1 MHGPAAR
8 DDRAT
13 HAASALRG
21 AAVWALVA
29 AGFGASVAGLDP
41 NLLEEGIVVHA
52 AERMAGGQHLFRDI
66 VLFTAPLPYELLALL
81 FRLFGENL
89 LAARA
94 TVVVLQALAAGGLFL
109 CARRAGLRVGAHAVA
124 ATAAAA
130 PPLLVPLLSTF
141 FYTTLAFYLGVFAVC
156 AATFSARS
164 RAAACAAG
172 ALVGGVALCK
182 QHTGVLLAVAL
193 LPGLWIAAPAGS
205 RVSRLRD
212 YAAGGVA
219 MAIATLALYAARG
232 DLAALWRAQ
241 VELPLAL
248 AGTST
253 FATQFLRLWPLGEL
267 DPTSSGLFSL
277 YSPALYTALYGFRV
291 EPRIVFATQLLY
303 ALPFFALAATAVR
316 ALPFFSRPHPLVWL
330 HAALLLAMTA
340 NLYPRPDWGHL
351 YIALVPALAQLLL
364 LPASSA
370 PATARREP
378 ALRSAAAVYVA
389 GALLCAGVWAAFS
402 LHAIAG
408 DPPLGPRVPLRPISY
423 ANRTPALKRVMDY
436 LMPRLSP
443 GESMFVPRQ
452 EPLLY
457 FATGTRNPTP
467 FPGVLPGMRAL
478 QEPIILPALD
488 PVRFV
493 VMSDLDQPSHTYYR
507 EELPGVQAYL
517 ERHFAIP
524 GEYPLDDYT
533 WIFVLE
539 RGPDQGEDVI
549 DLIDERPHA
558 RGFVRDD
565 DGAVRESSLPLPRL
579 GSRQLM
585 RPLPIPLG
593 PHGGGV
599 DYELVVPPGATFR
612 AAVGYWALAA
622 IDHQYL
628 HSPGG
633 RVAASIGSDGH
644 FEEITGVDY
653 GEQWW
658 PGRQWSHVAVDL
670 SRWAGQRV
678 TLRLELRSDLE
689 ILPEHRMSWW
699 GSPRITVGGEPAK
712 PGEAYAGPPQRKRG

>member
-29 AGFGASVAGLDP
+29 AAFGASVAGLDP

-52 AERMAGGQHLFRDI
+52 AERMAGGEHLFRDI

-94 TVVVLQALAAGGLFL
+94 AVVVLQALAAGALFL
-109 CARRAGLRVGAHAVA
+109 CARRAGLGAAAHAVA

-141 FYTTLAFYLGVFAVC
+141 FYTTLAFYFGVFAVC
-156 AATFSARS
+156 AACFSTRS
-164 RAAACAAG
+164 HAAACAAG
-172 ALVGGVALCK
+172 ALVGSVALCK
-182 QHTGVLLAVAL
+182 QHTGVLLAAAL
-193 LPGLWIAAPAGS
+193 VPGLWLTAPVGS
-205 RVSRLRD
+205 RISRLRD
-212 YAAGGVA
+212 YAVGGVG
-219 MAIATLALYAARG
+219 MALATLALYAARG
-232 DLAALWRAQ
+232 DLGTLWRAQ

-248 AGTST
+248 AGTRS
-253 FATQFLRLWPLGEL
+253 FATQFLRLWPPGAL

-277 YSPALYTALYGFRV
+277 YSPSLYTALYGFRV
-291 EPRIVFATQLLY
+291 EPRIVLATQLLY

-316 ALPFFSRPHPLVWL
+316 ALPIFSRPHPIVWL

-351 YIALVPALAQLLL
+351 YIALVPALVQLLL

-370 PATARREP
+370 PGVRREP

-389 GALLCAGVWAAFS
+389 GALLCAGIWAAFS
-402 LHAIAG
+402 LRAIAG
-408 DPPLGPRVPLRPISY
+408 DPPLGPRVPLRPVSY

-436 LMPRLSP
+436 LMPRLTP
-443 GESMFVPRQ
+443 GEAMFVPRQ

-467 FPGVLPGMRAL
+467 FPGVLPGLREL
-478 QEPIILPALD
+478 QEPIILPALEH
-488 PVRFV
+488 VRFV

-524 GEYPLDDYT
+524 REYPLDDYT

-549 DLIDERPHA
+549 DLIDERPRA
-558 RGFVRDD
+558 RGFVRDEH
-565 DGAVRESSLPLPRL
+565 GVVRDSSLPLPRL

-599 DYELVVPPGATFR
+599 DYDLVVPPGATFR

-633 RVAASIGSDGH
+633 RVAATIASDGGV
-644 FEEITGVDY
+644 EEIASVDSS
-653 GEQWW
+653 EQWW
-658 PGRQWSHVAVDL
+658 PGRQWTPIAVDL

-699 GSPRITVGGEPAK
+699 GSPRITVGGKPASAFHAEP
-712 PGEAYAGPPQRKRG
+712 PGMPR